1 MKLEKNKMLDKSVY
15 SLTHEGMTVGFN
27 SVGWVDGML
36 VLFYN
41 GEGVIGLEGL
51 SLKRFK
57 KCAKE
62 FDCSLEWEWQL

>member
-1 MKLEKNKMLDKSVY
+1 MKLEKGHIPDKSVY
-15 SLTHEGMTVGFN
+15 TLTHQGMTVGFN

-62 FDCSLEWEWQL
+62 FDYSLGWEWQL